1 MKLYFQR
8 SVYALIAMENQRP
21 PPQLTE
27 VGVTSE
33 REEEVW
39 RDGWCWLSLAQGSRI
54 RPISQFSTEACHC
67 NPALPTKQWT
77 PRKRSLLRVRVPLA
91 QPLKRNTKGSWM
103 SFAQKQGGRAG
114 SYFSIIQK
122 WWLGNSSHPDSPRA
136 SSSSPWAEDAFSA
149 HSSALGLPFWETLV
163 WIRNWG

>member
-8 SVYALIAMENQRP
+8 SVYALIAMENQRSLS
-21 PPQLTE
+21 QLTE

-54 RPISQFSTEACHC
+54 RPISQLVLHRGMSLQPC
-67 NPALPTKQWT
+67 PSTKQWT
-77 PRKRSLLRVRVPLA
+77 PWKRSLLRVRVPLA

-103 SFAQKQGGRAG
+103 SFAQKQGGRAPVLLLHHIEMMAWEQ
-114 SYFSIIQK
+114 SPSRQPKSLFIIAMG
-122 WWLGNSSHPDSPRA
+122 WGCIFCTFISPRA
-136 SSSSPWAEDAFSA
+136 SFLRDT
-149 HSSALGLPFWETLV
+149 G
-163 WIRNWG
+163 G